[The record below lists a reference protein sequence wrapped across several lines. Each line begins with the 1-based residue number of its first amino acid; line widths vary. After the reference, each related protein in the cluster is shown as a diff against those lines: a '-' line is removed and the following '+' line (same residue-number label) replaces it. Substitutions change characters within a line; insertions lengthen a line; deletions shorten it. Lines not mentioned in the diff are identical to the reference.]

1 MDWRFAMTSHGRI
14 VSIDHLGSELSE
26 IFKEIESE
34 DIQNKCGEI
43 AYEIVKKYRP
53 VIKAK
58 AKGHIDKK
66 SKRKKYVNNFVSVPK
81 KDGKNLYGASLW
93 NKQYMLSHLIE
104 DPHALWFGG
113 RTGNNYEFFK
123 ETEPLMNKEFS
134 NKCRKAVQDAL
145 RK

>member
-1 MDWRFAMTSHGRI
+1 
-14 VSIDHLGSELSE
+14 
-26 IFKEIESE
+26 
-34 DIQNKCGEI
+34 
-43 AYEIVKKYRP
+43 
-53 VIKAK
+53 
-58 AKGHIDKK
+58 
-66 SKRKKYVNNFVSVPK
+66 
-81 KDGKNLYGASLW
+81 
-93 NKQYMLSHLIE
+93 MLSHLIE

>member
-1 MDWRFAMTSHGRI
+1 MTSHGRI

-81 KDGKNLYGASLW
+81 KDGKNLYICF
-93 NKQYMLSHLIE
+93 H
-104 DPHALWFGG
+104 
-113 RTGNNYEFFK
+113 T
-123 ETEPLMNKEFS
+123 
-134 NKCRKAVQDAL
+134 
-145 RK
+145 